1 MLDELTKQIRAL
13 YLKLEIN
20 KNEKLDT
27 EIKLGEIERDI
38 ASQELEIKRLEADR
52 EFYILVSMN
61 DIKTMIFLKK

>member
-38 ASQELEIKRLEADR
+38 ASQELEIK
-52 EFYILVSMN
+52 
-61 DIKTMIFLKK
+61 